1 MNTTDRLFPFPSR
14 FGSQLMFNRSLLS
27 RRLLLGLGL
36 ITSVSVA
43 CDGTAPPPP
52 PPPPPVTVAMPINR
66 TVIQNLYFTGR
77 TEAVESAEI
86 RARVPGY
93 LVGMHY
99 RVAAEVDAGDVLFT
113 IEDDSYTAA
122 RNQRGA
128 AVASAK
134 ANLKRAEADLERVQQ
149 AVKTNAVSEQEVSL
163 RLAERDMAV
172 ASKLEAEA
180 NLVKAELDLSY
191 CEVKSPIEG
200 QVSRNL
206 VDVGNLVGSGQ
217 NTLLATV
224 AKMDPIHVYFEAS
237 EDKVLKNLK
246 RHQGMDSKRLEIEP
260 VKALLG
266 LGNETDYPYEGVLD
280 YIDNRVDT
288 DTGTITIRGTFP
300 NADRALFPG
309 LFARIS
315 VPGDEI
321 EGAVLV
327 EERAIGTDLGGKY
340 VLVVDESDM
349 VAVQHLELGALE
361 GELRVVISGLAP
373 DQRYIVSGL
382 LRARP
387 GRPCTPTMQ
396 SESKAT
402 PTGN

>member
-1 MNTTDRLFPFPSR
+1 M
-14 FGSQLMFNRSLLS
+14 QNRSLLS
-27 RRLLLGLGL
+27 RRLLLGLAL
-36 ITSVSVA
+36 VSSVFAA
-43 CDGTAPPPP
+43 CGGTEPPPP
-52 PPPPPVTVAMPINR
+52 PPAPQVTVAMPISR

-99 RVAAEVDAGDVLFT
+99 TAAAEVEADKVLFT
-113 IEDDSYTAA
+113 IEDDAYLAT
-122 RNQRGA
+122 RQQREA
-128 AVASAK
+128 AVASAV
-134 ANLKRAEADLERVQQ
+134 ANLKRAEADLERVQE

-172 ASKLEAEA
+172 AAKLEAEA
-180 NLVKAELDLSY
+180 NLAQAELDLGY

-246 RHQGMDSKRLEIEP
+246 RRQNETTKKLDMEP
-260 VKALLG
+260 VPAFIG
-266 LGNETDYPYEGVLD
+266 LGDETDYPHEGVID

-288 DTGTITIRGTFP
+288 DTGTITVRGTFA
-300 NADRALFPG
+300 NTDRTLFPG
-309 LFARIS
+309 LFARIR

-340 VLVVDESDM
+340 VLLVDESNM
-349 VAVQHLELGALE
+349 VKVQHIELGDLE
-361 GELRVVISGLAP
+361 GELRVVLSGLAP

-382 LRARP
+382 MRARP
-387 GRPCTPTMQ
+387 GKPCTPTMQ
-396 SESKAT
+396 TESGQT